1 MAKARVHQETS
12 PFIVTTFLLLVVVGW
27 LVGLVPSL
35 IFAAQQL
42 ATNPNLSAYY
52 TTFLY
57 ELFLPLVVFFGF
69 MAYRR
74 RKTGWPLVIESML
87 LTLIVWLVATS
98 VSGLSR
104 FVISQLH
111 IVLAGDLGWWYFE
124 LIVCSVSAIAVI
136 VVLLYARKL
145 GKW

>member
-52 TTFLY
+52 TIFLY

-74 RKTGWPLVIESML
+74 RKTGWPLVVESML

-104 FVISQLH
+104 FVINQLH
-111 IVLAGDLGWWYFE
+111 VVLTGDLGWWYLE
-124 LIVCSVSAIAVI
+124 LIVCAVSVVATVA
-136 VVLLYARKL
+136 VLLYARRL